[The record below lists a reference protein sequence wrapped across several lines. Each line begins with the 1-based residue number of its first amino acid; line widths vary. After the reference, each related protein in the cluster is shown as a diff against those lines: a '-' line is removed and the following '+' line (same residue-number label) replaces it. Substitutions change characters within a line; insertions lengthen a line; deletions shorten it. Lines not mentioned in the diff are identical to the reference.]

1 MTYLLTCLVILFLN
15 FVEIMSECEN
25 ITMIKY
31 KVDDEE
37 FEDTIIRTFADWKSF
52 QVNLQKI
59 QSFATRY
66 STFPIDL
73 TL

>member
-1 MTYLLTCLVILFLN
+1 
-15 FVEIMSECEN
+15 MSECEN